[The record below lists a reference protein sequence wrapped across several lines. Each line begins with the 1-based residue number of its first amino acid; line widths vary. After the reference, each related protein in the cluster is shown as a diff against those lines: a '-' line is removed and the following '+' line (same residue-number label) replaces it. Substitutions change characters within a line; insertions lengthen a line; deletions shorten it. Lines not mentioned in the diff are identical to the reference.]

1 MLKYPKFYSMNLK
14 KLIVGLTF
22 MCFAVSI
29 SAQGNGADSAI
40 VVPKHIYRSTF
51 IGAAGGANILFGT
64 ESLTELKN
72 FARFNANVEVYAGR
86 WFSKSLGARLNVTGL
101 RVFAVDASD
110 PDPDNRIRVN
120 INTINARADLMW
132 HLSNS
137 LGGFNPYRV
146 WNVIPYIGV
155 GYLGMFPKEK
165 TTLYNSDI
173 NTIGLT
179 AGLYNAIRI
188 SNVVNFTIDLRATVF
203 DSKDFNSSN
212 TNKKSNYA
220 TLLSGSA
227 GLSFKISRNWF
238 KKKSTKPQRV
248 KKARTVKQ
256 TPVAATTVVSDSDL
270 QAKVEQLE
278 QRAAQLE
285 KQVAQYKST
294 DQDTMLVKVV
304 NAEAVVAKDTPAESK
319 KKIQTADVPQIVYF
333 EVGRPTIGLKEL
345 MSLEHYVNNVI
356 KKNPDRVFT
365 IVGAVDKEQ
374 GNVDLA
380 QRRAKYIY
388 DLLKSRYGVKGSQL
402 VNKGAHYSP
411 EYNAANLNR
420 VVIIN

>member
-1 MLKYPKFYSMNLK
+1 MPKFYSMNLK
-14 KLIVGLTF
+14 NLIIGLAL
-22 MCFAVSI
+22 MCFAVSV
-29 SAQGNGADSAI
+29 SAQDNGVDSTV

-51 IGAAGGANILFGT
+51 VGVAGGTNILFGT
-64 ESLTELKN
+64 DGLSELKTH
-72 FARFNANVEVYAGR
+72 ARFNANVEVYAGR
-86 WFSKSLGARLNVTGL
+86 WFNKSIGARLNVTGL
-101 RVFAVDASD
+101 NVYSVDASD
-110 PDPDNRIRVN
+110 PNPDNRLRVN

-132 HLSNS
+132 HMSNS

-165 TTLYNSDI
+165 TALYNSNI

-179 AGLYNAIRI
+179 AGLYNSVRI

-220 TLLSGSA
+220 TLVSGSA

-238 KKKSTKPQRV
+238 KKKSTRPERV
-248 KKARTVKQ
+248 KKPKSVKVKE
-256 TPVAATTVVSDSDL
+256 TPAATAVVTTDADL

-285 KQVAQYKST
+285 KQVAQYKSVE
-294 DQDTMLVKVV
+294 QDTMVVKVV
-304 NAEAVVAKDTPAESK
+304 NAEAVVAKETAPQSKEKMES
-319 KKIQTADVPQIVYF
+319 ADVPQVVYF
-333 EVGRPTIGLKEL
+333 EVGRPTIGIKEL